1 MLRIF
6 FGFAIGLIVAAYTL
20 PVIEKHFGK
29 IPLPGVSKVVS
40 NETTH
45 TSNVINP
52 VPPNHFTRT
61 DKNFSLSPK
70 VQTALSV
77 IGTRPLDSA
86 TSDFVVGLITEL
98 VETEPG
104 IQPFVRNRISGGLTN
119 REALEIFEKYY
130 AVQG

>member
-6 FGFAIGLIVAAYTL
+6 FGFAIGLVVAAYTL
-20 PVIEKHFGK
+20 PIIDKHFGK
-29 IPLPGVSKVVS
+29 IPLPDVSKVVS

-52 VPPNHFTRT
+52 VPPNH
-61 DKNFSLSPK
+61 SLSAK
-70 VQTALSV
+70 VQTALSI
-77 IGTRPLDSA
+77 IGTRPLDA
-86 TSDFVVGLITEL
+86 AASDFVVGLITEL
-98 VETEPG
+98 VEIETG
-104 IQPFVRNRISGGLTN
+104 IQPFVRNRVSGGLTN